1 LFIANAADVSSSVPP
16 PIVTTSSNKML
27 YIIVGT
33 VGGAML
39 VLGIIIKRRRIKTKK
54 NEIEKPEL
62 FSQPTINVL
71 FSPDIY
77 MNHEIP
83 EIPETIVK
91 IENEIDLVNN
101 IQLTLNDLLLQETS
115 QETIDFINHEIK
127 VIENLSNDIKSG
139 TTRTDVSDI
148 IGETVTKLS
157 RTLTLDDTMTSRLA
171 TVNPMLKHMANLRPV
186 RRASMADQK
195 TTIDL
200 IREST

>member
-1 LFIANAADVSSSVPP
+1 
-16 PIVTTSSNKML
+16 ML

-39 VLGIIIKRRRIKTKK
+39 VLGVIIKRRRIKIKIK
-54 NEIEKPEL
+54 ENEKEEPEL
-62 FSQPTINVL
+62 FNHHPTINVL

-77 MNHEIP
+77 TNHEIP

-91 IENEIDLVNN
+91 IENEMDIVNN
-101 IQLTLNDLLLQETS
+101 IHLTLNDILLQETS
-115 QETIDFINHEIK
+115 QETIDFINQEIK
-127 VIENLSNDIKSG
+127 VIESLSSDIKSG

-148 IGETVTKLS
+148 IEETVTKLS

-186 RRASMADQK
+186 RRASMMDQK